1 MKLFV
6 TLSFPLAILKDGACG
21 CSCAVAMGTLECGQ
35 QAGKCRQTPS
45 PNVALQSRS
54 VLQGQCCS
62 FFTDTQIPY
71 LPDAPTSAGIFSSS
85 GFIMQQPRLS
95 TIVLCLRA
103 VKSKRCVINP
113 AVPQDHMKTQ
123 PCCCDAQR
131 GGWSMVPTLSE
142 HGLFGSVAAGR
153 CWSHHAD
160 WGRIQAFIRHLRKC
174 GNCES
179 VGFGQGH

>member
-1 MKLFV
+1 MLLCRAGVFSKDSVAFFSR
-6 TLSFPLAILKDGACG
+6 TPKFPTFQMPQPLLAFSL
-21 CSCAVAMGTLECGQ
+21 
-35 QAGKCRQTPS
+35 
-45 PNVALQSRS
+45 
-54 VLQGQCCS
+54 LQGLLCS
-62 FFTDTQIPY
+62 S
-71 LPDAPTSAGIFSSS
+71 PD
-85 GFIMQQPRLS
+85 S

-123 PCCCDAQR
+123 PRCCDAQR

-142 HGLFGSVAAGR
+142 RGLFGSVAAGR

-160 WGRIQAFIRHLRKC
+160 WGRIQAFIRHLQKC

-179 VGFGQGH
+179 VGFGHGH